1 MTGVYS
7 GYQSVSKLIKE
18 LEWDTLS
25 LRRTV
30 NRLTNMYK
38 ILNKQI
44 AIVIPPEVVKQF
56 RSLKRSHKYSFIQI
70 QTRVDSYKYSF
81 FPRTTIDW
89 NSLLESVVCQPSAV
103 KFKDLSFDV
112 SITCK
117 IRFIYLFYLFISFFN
132 DYYII
137 YIYYIIYLNF

>member
-1 MTGVYS
+1 
-7 GYQSVSKLIKE
+7 
-18 LEWDTLS
+18 
-25 LRRTV
+25 
-30 NRLTNMYK
+30 MYK

-137 YIYYIIYLNF
+137 YIYIILYYIFKFLIVTYILYILFI